1 MGKKLIPDDA
11 WSAAIGAIS
20 KTTDYSNWKWSD
32 VAKAAGAGLAVY
44 AIGNA
49 VNGRIKVTTKGS
61 PKIMGFSCMSMTSSQ
76 VGKEGSK
83 NASNNIERV

>member
-49 VNGRIKVTTKGS
+49 VSGRIKVSTKCLL
-61 PKIMGFSCMSMTSSQ
+61 KIMVVSSMTSSQ

>member
-1 MGKKLIPDDA
+1 MRPATFRRGKYNKMGKKLIPDDA

-44 AIGNA
+44 AIGSA
-49 VNGRIKVTTKGS
+49 VNGRIKVATKCLL
-61 PKIMGFSCMSMTSSQ
+61 KIM
-76 VGKEGSK
+76 V
-83 NASNNIERV
+83 V